1 MITDI
6 DFYLVAIPAVTLWG
20 LSKGGFA
27 ELSALSLPL
36 MALVISPIRASSIVL
51 PILIVQDAISV
62 WAYRR
67 TWDRRNLAIL
77 LPGSCFGILLGY
89 FFAARVPDAAL
100 SLALGLISV
109 TFAVRRLILEL
120 RSVLPAPAK
129 ARLAP
134 GLLWGTICGFT
145 SLVANAGGPPFQV
158 YIMPQRLPRD
168 IFVGTGV
175 VFFALVNW
183 IKVPPFIA
191 LGQFTRE
198 NLLTSVAMFPL
209 AIASTWAGILLVR
222 RVDGARL
229 YKIIYVLL
237 VLVGAKLVWS
247 GANGLL

>member
-1 MITDI
+1 MINDI

-27 ELSALSLPL
+27 GLSALSLPL
-36 MALVISPIRASSIVL
+36 MALVVSPIRASSIVL

-77 LPGSCFGILLGY
+77 LPGSCAGILLGY
-89 FFAARVPDAAL
+89 FFAARVPEAAL

-109 TFAVRRLILEL
+109 LFGIRRLILES
-120 RSVLPAPAK
+120 RSVPPDPTR
-129 ARLAP
+129 ARVAP
-134 GLLWGTICGFT
+134 GLFWGTVCGFT
-145 SLVANAGGPPFQV
+145 SLIANAGGPPFQV

-198 NLLTSVAMFPL
+198 NLLTSVTMFPL

-229 YKIIYVLL
+229 YKIIYTLL
-237 VLVGAKLVWS
+237 IVVGAKLVWS
-247 GANGLL
+247 GANGLV